1 MADRIPTGA
10 NAPSAAAC
18 AQDFSSSSYRPASS
32 LVIDAQD
39 NAAELRTALQGFAAV
54 EALVTPYGAQD
65 SQNVTAS
72 RDQLGALLR
81 MVNSEISRRVDDL
94 EVTIANLRA
103 ALAARE
109 TLQ

>member
-18 AQDFSSSSYRPASS
+18 AQNFSPPHRCPSS
-32 LVIDAQD
+32 LVLDAQD
-39 NAAELRTALQGFAAV
+39 NTAELRATLQGFAAV
-54 EALVTPYGAQD
+54 EALVTPYGSHD

-81 MVNSEISRRVDDL
+81 MVNGEISRRVDDL
-94 EVTIANLRA
+94 EATLASLRA
-103 ALAARE
+103 ALVTRE